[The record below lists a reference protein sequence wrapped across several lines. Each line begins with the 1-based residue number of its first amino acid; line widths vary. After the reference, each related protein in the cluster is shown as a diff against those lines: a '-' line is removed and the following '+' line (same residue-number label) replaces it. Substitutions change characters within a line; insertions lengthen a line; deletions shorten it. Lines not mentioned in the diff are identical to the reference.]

1 MGYSPKC
8 LEGEMVTNVLGGMRA
23 FNASLIRL
31 STSPGESSEGYGPFL
46 PKGRLH
52 AAHPPGG
59 PSLWSY
65 IKQHQYLEFLEVLKR
80 PDPRKRPRHGIRG
93 SYCEIR
99 NESRKPAAVAK
110 ATNRPP
116 SR

>member
-1 MGYSPKC
+1 MDRGLSKR
-8 LEGEMVTNVLGGMRA
+8 NVFFFSGA
-23 FNASLIRL
+23 KKTEA
-31 STSPGESSEGYGPFL
+31 
-46 PKGRLH
+46 
-52 AAHPPGG
+52 
-59 PSLWSY
+59 

-80 PDPRKRPRHGIRG
+80 PEPRKRPRHGIRG